1 MMDSVVTLR
10 ERNSILSLI
19 TLKLDWNLL
28 LDHQLTDI
36 STLILPLNLFGGI
49 VSIGSCLISVQTLG

>member
-1 MMDSVVTLR
+1 MTLR
-10 ERNSILSLI
+10 ERNSILKLI

>member
-1 MMDSVVTLR
+1 MTLR